1 MLQWVSPYPSVYG
14 HHRLDLIT
22 CLKKKKEEHEV
33 QWREERGSGSG
44 RRERASEVNIFTV
57 HRMNVS
63 KNYYLQCLIS
73 TEIER
78 KYAPEINMQM
88 NGI

>member
-1 MLQWVSPYPSVYG
+1 MGVSIPKCIWASQIGFDNV
-14 HHRLDLIT
+14 
-22 CLKKKKEEHEV
+22 LKKKKEEHEV
-33 QWREERGSGSG
+33 GWREESGSGSG
-44 RRERASEVNIFTV
+44 RRERASEVNIFTM
-57 HRMNVS
+57 HHMNVS

-78 KYAPEINMQM
+78 KYAPKINMQM